1 MKAGTKS
8 MLYLVLMLFVFGSCR
23 DDSYIDK
30 FQRPEWLAGKV
41 FTQLKTQPD
50 LSTFAKCLEMTGYDT
65 ILDVS
70 GSYTV
75 FAPTDAAFTQYFQ
88 QSTKYKRLEDIPMGV
103 LTDLVKYHIVQNP
116 WSKNQLRS
124 LDVFGWIDPKD
135 LTNNEPK
142 GYKRETLLL
151 DKDPRYGVFG
161 ERRNLRNYISIVDTT
176 TTSWKRRETIDSRKY
191 APIFYK
197 EYFDIYELNSADYE
211 FYFSRPIEAPTDIYY
226 AGGKVTGEEVFAEN
240 GFVYKIDRVVEPLKN
255 GYQILSD
262 KTGPH
267 SYTAFLDLINTF
279 PEFVYNNNKTLDQ
292 PGADQGLAVDSL
304 FDLTYPRLTFNINR
318 EKTKAPPSTYGLPEN
333 VAIRYHHGLIA
344 PTNEAFN
351 AFVNE
356 YLVGGTRWGSLK
368 NAPDH
373 IKRIIVNTYMSV
385 NPIYP
390 TDLEKGFYNG
400 ELDLI
405 TVDREDIVQKQYGSN
420 CTFMGVKN
428 AIVPR
433 AFKSVTGPVYLSRG
447 YTRVM
452 YAIESSGLLSSLKR
466 QNQDYIF
473 FVESDLKLQEDSS
486 LVYDQVRE
494 RFSAFMIS
502 PGSVQEFGM
511 TKSDLRTLL
520 LNHVG
525 LERPKGLARKEFI
538 PTQAGTY
545 LIVNNETGEVRGTD
559 VTTEGYG
566 GSQVVQEFPRQIS
579 SNADNGVTYEINN
592 WFSFSAVSL
601 YSAIS
606 TNYPRFHNL
615 LKAAGFDLAKEYRY
629 SFISES
635 EVYTVFVPSD
645 AALAA
650 YETAGMTTDQLKKLV
665 LLHFV
670 PGHIIFTDG
679 KKSPGYYETTRTSEA
694 SSQYATFYTQ
704 IMIQPGI
711 DVIRI
716 MGKDGNPFVEVQ
728 ESSRT
733 NLILGKGLGEGT
745 ETIKSTIS
753 NGVIHEID
761 KVLDFAALDTK

>member
-1 MKAGTKS
+1 M
-8 MLYLVLMLFVFGSCR
+8 YLVLLLFIAGSCR

-30 FQRPEWLAGKV
+30 YERPEWLAGKV
-41 FTQLKTQPD
+41 YTQLKEQPD
-50 LSTFAKCLEMTGYDT
+50 LSTFAKCLEIAGYDT

-75 FAPTDAAFTQYFQ
+75 FAPTDEAFAQYFQ
-88 QSTKYKRLEDIPMGV
+88 QSPYKRVEDIPLALLNDM
-103 LTDLVKYHIVQNP
+103 VKYHIVQNP

-124 LDVFGWIDPKD
+124 LDVYGWIDPKD

-176 TTSWKRRETIDSRKY
+176 ATSWKRRETIDSRKY

-197 EYFDIYELNSADYE
+197 EYFDIYELNSSDYE
-211 FYFSRPIEAPTDIYY
+211 FYFNRPIDSPSDIYY
-226 AGGKVTGEEVFAEN
+226 AGGKVTGDEIFAEN

-255 GYQILSD
+255 ANQILSD

-279 PEFVYNNNKTLDQ
+279 PDFVYNNNKTLDQ
-292 PGADQGLAVDSL
+292 PGAAQGLTVDSL

-344 PTNEAFN
+344 PTDEAFN

-356 YLVGGTRWGSLK
+356 YMVGGTRWGSLK
-368 NAPDH
+368 NAPEH
-373 IKRIIVNTYMSV
+373 IKRIIVNTYMSI

-405 TVDREDIVQKQYGSN
+405 TVDQEDIIQKQYGSN
-420 CTFMGVKN
+420 CTFMGVN
-428 AIVPR
+428 QAIVPR
-433 AFKSVTGPVYLSRG
+433 AFKSVTGPIYLSRG

-473 FVESDLKLQEDSS
+473 FVESDQSLQEDSS
-486 LVYDQVRE
+486 LVYDPIRE

-502 PGSVQEFGM
+502 PGSIQEFGL
-511 TKSDLRTLL
+511 TKTDLRTLL

-525 LERPKGLARKEFI
+525 LEKPKGLARKEFI

-559 VTTEGYG
+559 VTTQGYG
-566 GSQVVQEFPRQIS
+566 GSQPVQEIPRQIS
-579 SNADNGVTYEINN
+579 TNADNGTTYEINN

-606 TNYPRFHNL
+606 TKYPKFHNL

-645 AALAA
+645 AAIDA
-650 YETAGMTTDQLKKLV
+650 YQTAGMTVDQLKRLV

-670 PGHIIFTDG
+670 PGHFIFTDG
-679 KKSPGYYETTRTSEA
+679 KKSSGYYETTRTSEA

-704 IMIQPGI
+704 LKLEPGI
-711 DVIRI
+711 DIIKI
-716 MGKDGNPFVEVQ
+716 MGKDGTPFVEVQ
-728 ESSRT
+728 ESSKT

-745 ETIKSTIS
+745 EAIVGTIS

>member
-8 MLYLVLMLFVFGSCR
+8 FVYLVLLLFIAGSCR

-30 FQRPEWLAGKV
+30 YERPKWLAGKV
-41 FTQLKTQPD
+41 YTQLKGQPD
-50 LSTFAKCLEMTGYDT
+50 LSTFAKCLELAGYDT

-75 FAPTDAAFTQYFQ
+75 FAPTDEAFSRYFQ
-88 QSTKYKRLEDIPMGV
+88 QSPYKRVEDIPRA
-103 LTDLVKYHIVQNP
+103 LLNDLVKYHIVQNP

-124 LDVFGWIDPKD
+124 LDVHGWIDPKD

-176 TTSWKRRETIDSRKY
+176 ATSWKRRETIDSRKY

-211 FYFSRPIEAPTDIYY
+211 FYFNRPIESPSDIYY
-226 AGGKVTGEEVFAEN
+226 AGGKVMGDEVFAEN

-255 GYQILSD
+255 AYQILSD
-262 KTGPH
+262 KSGPR

-279 PEFVYNNNKTLDQ
+279 PSFVYNNNKTLNQ
-292 PGADQGLAVDSL
+292 PGAAQGLTVDSL

-318 EKTKAPPSTYGLPEN
+318 EKTKAPPSTYGLPTD

-368 NAPDH
+368 NAPEH
-373 IKRIIVNTYMSV
+373 IKRIIINTYMSV

-390 TDLEKGFYNG
+390 TDLDKGFYNG

-405 TVDREDIVQKQYGSN
+405 TVDRESIVQKQYGSN
-420 CTFMGVKN
+420 CTFMGVDQ

-433 AFKSVTGPVYLSRG
+433 AFKSVTGPIYLSRG
-447 YTRVM
+447 YSQVM

-473 FVESDLKLQEDSS
+473 FVESDQSLQEDSS
-486 LVYDQVRE
+486 LVYNQVME

-502 PGSVQEFGM
+502 PGSIQEFGL
-511 TKSDLRTLL
+511 TKTDLRTLL

-525 LERPKGLARKEFI
+525 LEKPKGLARKEFI

-559 VTTEGYG
+559 VTTQGYG
-566 GSQVVQEFPRQIS
+566 GSQVVQEIPRQIS
-579 SNADNGVTYEINN
+579 TNADNGTTYEINN

-606 TNYPRFHNL
+606 TKYPKFHNL

-645 AALAA
+645 AAIDA
-650 YETAGMTTDQLKKLV
+650 YQTAGMTVDQLKRLV

-670 PGHIIFTDG
+670 PGQIIFTDG
-679 KKSPGYYETTRTSEA
+679 KKSAGYYETARTSEA
-694 SSQYATFYTQ
+694 SSQYATFYTRLKLE
-704 IMIQPGI
+704 PGI
-711 DVIRI
+711 DIIRI
-716 MGKDGNPFVEVQ
+716 MGKDGSPFVEVQ
-728 ESSRT
+728 ESPKT
-733 NLILGKGLGEGT
+733 NLILGKGVGLGT
-745 ETIKSTIS
+745 EAIVGTIS

>member
-1 MKAGTKS
+1 M
-8 MLYLVLMLFVFGSCR
+8 YLVLLLFIAGSCR

-30 FQRPEWLAGKV
+30 YERPEWLAGKV
-41 FTQLKTQPD
+41 YTQLKEQPD
-50 LSTFAKCLEMTGYDT
+50 LSTFAKCLEIAGYDT

-75 FAPTDAAFTQYFQ
+75 FAPTDEAFAQYFQ
-88 QSTKYKRLEDIPMGV
+88 QSPYKRVEDIPLALLNDM
-103 LTDLVKYHIVQNP
+103 VKYHIVQNP

-124 LDVFGWIDPKD
+124 LDVYGWIDPKD

-176 TTSWKRRETIDSRKY
+176 ATSWKRRETIDSRKY

-197 EYFDIYELNSADYE
+197 EYFDIYELNSSDYE
-211 FYFSRPIEAPTDIYY
+211 FYFNRPIDSPSDIYY
-226 AGGKVTGEEVFAEN
+226 AGGKVTGDEIFAEN
-240 GFVYKIDRVVEPLKN
+240 GFVYKIDRVVVPLKN
-255 GYQILSD
+255 ANQILSD

-279 PEFVYNNNKTLDQ
+279 PDFVYNNNKTLDQ
-292 PGADQGLAVDSL
+292 PGAAQGLTVDSL

-344 PTNEAFN
+344 PTDEAFN
-351 AFVNE
+351 AFINE
-356 YLVGGTRWGSLK
+356 YMVGGTRWGNLK
-368 NAPDH
+368 NAPEH
-373 IKRIIVNTYMSV
+373 IKRNLVNTYMSI

-405 TVDREDIVQKQYGSN
+405 TVDQEDIIQKQYGSN
-420 CTFMGVKN
+420 CTFMGVN
-428 AIVPR
+428 QAIVPR
-433 AFKSVTGPVYLSRG
+433 AFKSVTGPIYLSRG

-473 FVESDLKLQEDSS
+473 FVESDQSLQEDSS
-486 LVYDQVRE
+486 LVYDPIRE

-502 PGSVQEFGM
+502 PGSIQEFGL
-511 TKSDLRTLL
+511 TKTDLRTLL

-525 LERPKGLARKEFI
+525 LEKPKGLARKEFI

-559 VTTEGYG
+559 VTTQGYG
-566 GSQVVQEFPRQIS
+566 GSQPVQEIPRQIS
-579 SNADNGVTYEINN
+579 TNADNGTTYEINN

-606 TNYPRFHNL
+606 TKYPKFHNL

-645 AALAA
+645 AAIDA
-650 YETAGMTTDQLKKLV
+650 YQTAGMTVDQLKRLV

-670 PGHIIFTDG
+670 PGHFIFTDG
-679 KKSPGYYETTRTSEA
+679 KKSSGYYETTRTSEA

-704 IMIQPGI
+704 LKLEPGI
-711 DVIRI
+711 DIIKI
-716 MGKDGNPFVEVQ
+716 MGKDGTPFVEVQ
-728 ESSRT
+728 ESSKS
-733 NLILGKGLGEGT
+733 NPIPGKGLGKGT
-745 ETIKSTIS
+745 DAIIRLITRGRIPS
-753 NGVIHEID
+753 IH
-761 KVLDFAALDTK
+761 

>member
-8 MLYLVLMLFVFGSCR
+8 FVYLVLLLFIAGSCR

-30 FQRPEWLAGKV
+30 YERPEWLAGKV
-41 FTQLKTQPD
+41 YTQLKGQPD
-50 LSTFAKCLEMTGYDT
+50 LSTFAKCLELAGYDT

-75 FAPTDAAFTQYFQ
+75 FAPTDEAFSRYFQ
-88 QSTKYKRLEDIPMGV
+88 QSPYKRVEDIP
-103 LTDLVKYHIVQNP
+103 LAFLNDLVKYHIVQNP

-124 LDVFGWIDPKD
+124 LDVYGWIDPKD

-197 EYFDIYELNSADYE
+197 EYFDIYELNSSDYE
-211 FYFSRPIEAPTDIYY
+211 FYFNRPIDTPSDIYY
-226 AGGKVTGEEVFAEN
+226 GGGKVMGDEVFAEN

-255 GYQILSD
+255 AYQILSD

-279 PEFVYNNNKTLDQ
+279 PDFVYNNNKTLDQ
-292 PGADQGLAVDSL
+292 PGAAQGLTVDSL

-344 PTNEAFN
+344 PTDEAFN

-356 YLVGGTRWGSLK
+356 YMVGGTKWGSLK
-368 NAPDH
+368 NAPEH
-373 IKRIIVNTYMSV
+373 IKRIIVNTYMSI

-405 TVDREDIVQKQYGSN
+405 TVDQEDIVQKQYGSN
-420 CTFMGVKN
+420 CTFMGVDQ

-433 AFKSVTGPVYLSRG
+433 AFKSVTGPIYLSRG
-447 YTRVM
+447 YSRVM

-473 FVESDLKLQEDSS
+473 FVESDQSLQEDSS
-486 LVYDQVRE
+486 LVYNQVME

-502 PGSVQEFGM
+502 PGSIQEFGL
-511 TKSDLRTLL
+511 TKTDLRTLL

-525 LERPKGLARKEFI
+525 LEKPKGLARKEFI

-559 VTTEGYG
+559 VTTQGYG
-566 GSQVVQEFPRQIS
+566 GSQVVQEIPRQIS
-579 SNADNGVTYEINN
+579 TNADNGTTYEINN

-606 TNYPRFHNL
+606 TKYPRFHNL

-645 AALAA
+645 AAIEA
-650 YETAGMTTDQLKKLV
+650 YQTAGLTVDQLKRLV
-665 LLHFV
+665 LIHFI

-679 KKSPGYYETTRTSEA
+679 KKSAGYYETARTSEA

-704 IMIQPGI
+704 LKLDPGI
-711 DVIRI
+711 DIIKI
-716 MGKDGNPFVEVQ
+716 MGKDGTPFVEVQ
-728 ESSRT
+728 ESSKT
-733 NLILGKGLGEGT
+733 NLILGKGVGEGT
-745 ETIKSTIS
+745 EAIVGTIS

>member
-161 ERRNLRNYISIVDTT
+161 ERRNLRNYVSIVDTT

-494 RFSAFMIS
+494 SFSAFMIS